1 MEVDDGDVEIIFI
14 LEKDFEFKYDF
25 VKGVEDEFVIDGYVV
40 YIIENGKMNIS
51 LRFLLFGEY
60 VLNVMVK
67 EKFKKMRFVLVC
79 SYLIS
84 CDDELL

>member
-25 VKGVEDEFVIDGYVV
+25 VKGVEDEFVMDGYVV

>member
-25 VKGVEDEFVIDGYVV
+25 VKGVEDEFVMDGYVV

-51 LRFLLFGEY
+51 LRFLLLGEY

>member
-25 VKGVEDEFVIDGYVV
+25 VKGVEDELVMDGYVV

>member
-1 MEVDDGDVEIIFI
+1 MEIIFI

-25 VKGVEDEFVIDGYVV
+25 VKGVEDEFVMDGYVV

-60 VLNVMVK
+60 VFNVMVK

>member
-14 LEKDFEFKYDF
+14 FEKDFEFKYDF
-25 VKGVEDEFVIDGYVV
+25 VKGVEDEFVMDGYVV

-60 VLNVMVK
+60 VFNVMVK